1 MAEGKESASAR
12 CLATA
17 VKLFM
22 CRCSSVSSHAT
33 IINATVKVTKYN
45 RRVNELSPRRA
56 QSSQEVSAAR
66 IRQCAT

>member
-1 MAEGKESASAR
+1 MAEGKESAAQLDALQRQSS
-12 CLATA
+12 CLC
-17 VKLFM
+17 VG
-22 CRCSSVSSHAT
+22 VVQSHAT
-33 IINATVKVTKYN
+33 IINAIVKVTKYN